1 MGKLPKIM
9 IFLLFMQVAIG
20 FSQTRPGIKMGLNRS
35 NISKTELHSKAGI
48 YVGGFVNIP
57 ITAYYALRPEVL
69 YSRQG
74 GKSTSNA
81 YSDVNIDYISIGIPN
96 TFYITPNEGF
106 HFILGMGLDLNIEN
120 NFVNL
125 TNFNIDSE
133 ISPLDVTIMGGIG
146 YEFGF
151 GLILEA
157 RYKQGTISIDFL
169 GDDNLY
175 EEEGSNLNGVFQVGA
190 AYKFKL

>member
-1 MGKLPKIM
+1 MGKVTKIFVF
-9 IFLLFMQVAIG
+9 ILLMPVAMG

-35 NISKTELHSKAGI
+35 KISKTELDSKSGI
-48 YVGGFVNIP
+48 YVGGFVHIP
-57 ITAYYALRPEVL
+57 ITDYYVLQPEVL

-74 GKSTSNA
+74 GNSNSNE

-96 TFYITPNEGF
+96 KFYVRPNKGF
-106 HFILGMGLDLNIEN
+106 HFIIGMGLDINIEN

-125 TNFNIDSE
+125 TNFNIDEE
-133 ISPLDVTIMGGIG
+133 ISPVDISILGGVG

-169 GDDNLY
+169 GEDNLY
-175 EEEGSNLNGVFQVGA
+175 EEEGSNLNGVFQIGA